1 MAILSSNKEHLV
13 TFLPAAQLATGP
25 QTAFQLQHLQLS
37 SGSQKLQPE
46 LPTQKQ

>member
-1 MAILSSNKEHLV
+1 MAILSSNKENLV